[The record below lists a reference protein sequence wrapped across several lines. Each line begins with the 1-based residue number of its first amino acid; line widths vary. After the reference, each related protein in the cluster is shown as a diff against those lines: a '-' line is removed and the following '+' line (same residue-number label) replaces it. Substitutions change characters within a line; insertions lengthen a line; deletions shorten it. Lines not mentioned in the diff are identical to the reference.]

1 MGDFARD
8 LGSTWIRWLLLPSV
22 PPLLLRR
29 YAAALERWQKAY
41 NDYGV
46 GEPFAAAVFAG
57 RHGWD
62 ANGPPELVAV
72 KLDLLEGRGDDQ
84 DFLALALR
92 AGEIRRYALCQI
104 RHGEIDAGLAAFS
117 GGTFDDRDVLD
128 VAEAL
133 VAAEYRARAFSFA
146 LGVARQLQP
155 LLPKHAWN
163 AFDGRPSV
171 ARWVAENAERSGDLP
186 TSLAAAETAFD
197 LRVDVEQ
204 YRRIERLYG
213 PTWLTRREVLLERAR
228 SCEAREASAAIEVF
242 LDADRLEDA
251 QRLFDACRTCSSDAT
266 TWRLFARAAE
276 ISPEWAIERAT
287 RVAEGIMDRVE
298 RSRYETAVRWLRVAA
313 FAFRSGGREADW
325 AMYRKTLLAK
335 HKAKR
340 ALIPLILALR

>member
-146 LGVARQLQP
+146 LGVARQPLP

-163 AFDGRPSV
+163 AFDRRPSPR
-171 ARWVAENAERSGDLP
+171 AGSPKTPSEAPISQPRQRPPKRRSISAS
-186 TSLAAAETAFD
+186 TSS
-197 LRVDVEQ
+197 
-204 YRRIERLYG
+204 
-213 PTWLTRREVLLERAR
+213 P
-228 SCEAREASAAIEVF
+228 
-242 LDADRLEDA
+242 ADRAPPRSDVA
-251 QRLFDACRTCSSDAT
+251 NPSRSTRTSERHDRPSS
-266 TWRLFARAAE
+266 
-276 ISPEWAIERAT
+276 
-287 RVAEGIMDRVE
+287 
-298 RSRYETAVRWLRVAA
+298 
-313 FAFRSGGREADW
+313 
-325 AMYRKTLLAK
+325 TL
-335 HKAKR
+335 
-340 ALIPLILALR
+340 IWVYTFVTC

>member
-1 MGDFARD
+1 
-8 LGSTWIRWLLLPSV
+8 LQ
-22 PPLLLRR
+22 
-29 YAAALERWQKAY
+29 E
-41 NDYGV
+41 
-46 GEPFAAAVFAG
+46 
-57 RHGWD
+57 
-62 ANGPPELVAV
+62 
-72 KLDLLEGRGDDQ
+72 RGDDQ

-92 AGEIRRYALCQI
+92 AGEIRRYALCRI
-104 RHGEIDAGLAAFS
+104 RRGEIDAGLAAFS

-133 VAAEYRARAFSFA
+133 VAAKDRARAFSFA
-146 LGVARQLQP
+146 LDVARQPLP

-213 PTWLTRREVLLERAR
+213 PTWLTRREVLLERAL